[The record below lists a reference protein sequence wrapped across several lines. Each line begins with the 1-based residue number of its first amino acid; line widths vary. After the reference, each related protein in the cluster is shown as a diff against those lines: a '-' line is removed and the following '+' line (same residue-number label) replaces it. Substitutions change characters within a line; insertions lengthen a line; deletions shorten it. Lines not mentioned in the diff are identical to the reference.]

1 MKHTG
6 RTMESAL
13 VFLLPLKSRK
23 RKGTMKGRDSLKEKR
38 TLSIDMKRTAPI
50 GVFDSGVGGLT
61 VAREI
66 MRHLPNENIVYFG
79 DTARVPYGSKSR
91 DNIIRYSRQIINFLK
106 TKNVKA
112 IVIACNTASALA
124 LEVVREEFDI
134 PIIGVVEPGARAAL
148 EATKT
153 KKIGVIG
160 TEATIRSAMY
170 EKIIQGFAKEA
181 TVVGKACPLF
191 VPLVEE
197 GFAKHKVT
205 EDIIDYYLASFMDTD
220 IDSLILGCTHYP
232 LLRSRI
238 KEYVG
243 EKITLVNPA
252 YETAMD
258 LRQVLKECD
267 MENTEMSQ
275 EHATYSFYVSDAADK
290 FKQFANSILPY
301 DIETT
306 KQINIEEY

>member
-1 MKHTG
+1 MN
-6 RTMESAL
+6 REER
-13 VFLLPLKSRK
+13 KS
-23 RKGTMKGRDSLKEKR
+23 
-38 TLSIDMKRTAPI
+38 API

-79 DTARVPYGSKSR
+79 DTARVPYGSKSK
-91 DNIIRYSRQIINFLK
+91 DNIIRFSRQIIRFLE
-106 TKNVKA
+106 TKEVKA

-124 LEVVREEFDI
+124 LEVVREEVEI

-170 EKIIQGFAKEA
+170 EKIIQGIDPEV
-181 TVVGKACPLF
+181 TVMGKACPLF

-197 GFAKHKVT
+197 GFAKHTVT
-205 EDIIDYYLASFMDTD
+205 EEIIDFYLASFLKTD
-220 IDSLILGCTHYP
+220 IDTLILGCTHYP
-232 LLRSRI
+232 LLRSKIRA
-238 KEYVG
+238 YVG
-243 EKITLVNPA
+243 DRITLVNPA

-258 LRQVLKECD
+258 LRNLLQVHD
-267 MENTEMSQ
+267 MENTDTNQ
-275 EHATYSFYVSDAADK
+275 EHGMYSFYVSDAADK
-290 FKQFANSILPY
+290 FKQFANSILPF

>member
-1 MKHTG
+1 MG
-6 RTMESAL
+6 REEIQS
-13 VFLLPLKSRK
+13 
-23 RKGTMKGRDSLKEKR
+23 
-38 TLSIDMKRTAPI
+38 API

-91 DNIIRYSRQIINFLK
+91 DNIIRYSRQIIRFLQTQK
-106 TKNVKA
+106 VKA

-124 LEVVREEFDI
+124 LDVVKQEVDI

-148 EATKT
+148 EMTET
-153 KKIGVIG
+153 NKIGVIG

-170 EKIIQGFAKEA
+170 EKIICGLNPDAS
-181 TVVGKACPLF
+181 VLGKACPLF

-197 GFAKHKVT
+197 GFAKHTVT
-205 EDIIDYYLASFMDTD
+205 EEIIDYYLATFLETD
-220 IDSLILGCTHYP
+220 IDTLILGCTHYP

-238 KEYVG
+238 RAYVG
-243 EKITLVNPA
+243 NQITLVNPA

-258 LRQVLKECD
+258 LKALLEEQDLQNLETP
-267 MENTEMSQ
+267 E
-275 EHATYSFYVSDAADK
+275 EHGTYSFYVSDAADK